1 MQLTKN
7 LKQYIADWVAGKKK
21 LSTTSYRKSFQK
33 QNNRLLLIMVKIIT
47 SCMKKDQLL
56 KQ

>member
-7 LKQYIADWVAGKKK
+7 LKQYIADWVAGKKE
-21 LSTTSYRKSFQK
+21 LSTTSYRKSFRSK
-33 QNNRLLLIMVKIIT
+33 NNRLLLIMVKIIT
-47 SCMKKDQLL
+47 ILHEKRSVL